1 MKKNIWINLI
11 LISFCLILF
20 SCKAKKI
27 IALSSATVS
36 GANTLNKAALLD
48 TIIAHQT
55 DFKTFSTRANTNLKI
70 DDKSYDVTLNIRIKK
85 NEIIWISITAIAG
98 IEVARVMITP
108 DSLKVMDRINDEYL
122 KKSFL
127 FIEEFTNPQVDYSTV
142 EALLV
147 GNCVPLAL
155 RDKNVLVRSSSGTI
169 LAGRS
174 KNLGFEL
181 TLDKGLKPIK
191 TNLRDDLAKQVLN
204 VVINNFENINK
215 IYLPSTVSIDSKSG
229 SKQIKASMEYSKTQL
244 DIPLDFPFNVPK
256 RFSVIE

>member
-1 MKKNIWINLI
+1 MKRNIWSNLI
-11 LISFCLILF
+11 LISCCLILF
-20 SCKAKKI
+20 SCKVKKI
-27 IALSSATVS
+27 ITSSSAAVS
-36 GANTLNKAALLD
+36 GTSMLNKTALLD

-55 DFKTFSTRANTNLKI
+55 NFKTFTTRANTNLKI

-85 NEIIWISITAIAG
+85 DEAIWISITAVAG

-122 KKSFL
+122 KKPFS
-127 FIEEFTNPQVDYSTV
+127 FIEEFTNPQVDYATV

-155 RDKNVLVRSSSGTI
+155 ADKNVLVRSSSVTI

-174 KNLGFEL
+174 KSLDFEL

-191 TNLRDDLAKQVLN
+191 TNLRDDSAQQVLN
-204 VVINNFENINK
+204 VLINNFENINQ
-215 IYLPSTVSIDSKSG
+215 IYLPSTVSIDSKAG
-229 SKQIKASMEYSKTQL
+229 SKQIKANMEYNKTQL
-244 DIPLDFPFNVPK
+244 NIPLDFPFNVPK

>member
-1 MKKNIWINLI
+1 MKRNIWSNLI
-11 LISFCLILF
+11 LVSSCLILF

-27 IALSSATVS
+27 ITSSSAAVS
-36 GANTLNKAALLD
+36 GTSTLNKAGLLD

-55 DFKTFSTRANTNLKI
+55 NFKTFVTRANTNLKI

-85 NEIIWISITAIAG
+85 DEAIWISITAVAG

-108 DSLKVMDRINDEYL
+108 DSLKVIDRMNDEYL
-122 KKSFL
+122 KKPFS
-127 FIEEFTNPQVDYSTV
+127 FIEKFTNPQVNYATV

-155 RDKNVLVRSSSGTI
+155 ADKNVLVRSRSRTI

-174 KNLGFEL
+174 KSLGFEL
-181 TLDKGLKPIK
+181 TLDEGLKPIK
-191 TNLRDDLAKQVLN
+191 TNLRDDLAQQVLN
-204 VVINNFENINK
+204 VLINNFENINE
-215 IYLPSTVSIDSKSG
+215 IYLPSTVNIDSKSG
-229 SKQIKASMEYSKTQL
+229 AKQIQANMEYNKTQL
-244 DIPLDFPFNVPK
+244 DIPVDFPFNVPK